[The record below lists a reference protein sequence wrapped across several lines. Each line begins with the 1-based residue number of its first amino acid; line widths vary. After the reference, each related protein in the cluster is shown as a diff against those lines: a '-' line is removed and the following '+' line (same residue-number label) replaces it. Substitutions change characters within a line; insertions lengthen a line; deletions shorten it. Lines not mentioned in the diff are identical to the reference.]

1 MREFQE
7 AKRLADLYSQDLLS
21 AYQKL
26 DHWKRKRID
35 PIIRFLRNKKHATIL
50 SIGCGSAIIELEI
63 AKRLNKNVIGF
74 DCSPIAIALARKEIE
89 KAIASGAIRKK
100 QLEVFE
106 ADLMAVP
113 PDLTAILPLPA
124 VICFD
129 VIGAFSLESKRIFLQ
144 KLWSR
149 CVASKGTLT
158 LTTLSCSD
166 DSMAEKYA
174 KGLIIKGENY
184 QARLYSE
191 DMATYIR
198 LLNALIP
205 QPAWFFIAR
214 LDEESLLIDIKKG
227 S

>member
-7 AKRLADLYSQDLLS
+7 AKRLADLYSQDLLN

-26 DHWKRKRID
+26 DHLKRKRINH
-35 PIIRFLRNKKHATIL
+35 IIQFLRNKKHATIL
-50 SIGCGSAIIELEI
+50 SIGCGPAIIELEI

-74 DCSPIAIALARKEIE
+74 DCSPIAIALAKKEIE

-100 QLEVFE
+100 QLTVFE
-106 ADLMAVP
+106 ADLMAMP
-113 PDLTAILPLPA
+113 SDIAAILPLLT

-129 VIGAFSLESKRIFLQ
+129 VIGAFSLKNKKIFLQ

-149 CVASKGTLT
+149 CVTSKGTLT

-166 DSMAEKYA
+166 DSRAEKYA
-174 KGLIIKGENY
+174 RGLIIKGENY

-191 DMATYIR
+191 DLATYIR
-198 LLNALIP
+198 LLNTLIP
-205 QPAWFFIAR
+205 QPAWFFITR
-214 LDEESLLIDIKKG
+214 LDEETLLVDIKKG